1 MYDHL
6 FWEMHQHGRITDAS
20 TEAAGARS
28 RANQVAHEMDYLR
41 MKVDRLSLA
50 CQAMWELLQ
59 DDGAFEEERLL
70 DKIQEVDLRD
80 GRADGKIGASPI
92 ACPDC
97 GRMANSRRRACM
109 YCGASLTDGQKHV
122 FE

>member
-1 MYDHL
+1 MSGDL
-6 FWEMHQHGRITDAS
+6 FWELHQHRRIYDAQ

-28 RANQVAHEMDYLR
+28 RATQVSHEIDDLR

-50 CQAMWELLQ
+50 CQAMWELLR

-70 DKIQEVDLRD
+70 GKIQEVDLRD

-109 YCGASLTDGQKHV
+109 YCGASLRDGQKHV